1 MSLGECGTVIEKR
14 IFSEPMVVIRDLHRH
29 YRLGNVV
36 VRALNGINLTIYTG
50 EFFAICG
57 SSGSGKSTLLY
68 LMGGMDRPTRGELI
82 VAGQNLAR
90 QDENQLAEFR
100 CRRIGFI
107 YQNFHLIPSLTA
119 WQNVEIPMIFNH
131 LPRSVRRQIAMQRLQ
146 EVGLLE
152 RSHHRPNQLSGGQ
165 QQRVA
170 IARALVN
177 QPSLLLAD
185 EPTGNL
191 DNCTGKEVVA
201 LLKNLVSNDQVTV
214 VMVTHDMNLVEQADR
229 FVRLQDGR
237 IVESN

>member
-1 MSLGECGTVIEKR
+1 MMGECGKVMEKR
-14 IFSEPMVVIRDLHRH
+14 ISSEPIVMIRDLHRY
-29 YRLGNVV
+29 YRLGNEV
-36 VRALNGINLTIYTG
+36 VRALNGVNLTISTG

-68 LMGGMDRPTRGELI
+68 LMGGMDRPTRGEVI

-107 YQNFHLIPSLTA
+107 YQNFHLISSLNA

-146 EVGLLE
+146 DVGLLE
-152 RSHHRPNQLSGGQ
+152 RSRHRPNQLSGGQ

-177 QPSLLLAD
+177 QPALLLAD

-191 DNCTGKEVVA
+191 DSCTGKEVVA
-201 LLKNLVSNDQVTV
+201 LLKNLVSNDRVTV